1 MRTAFGL
8 QEPLSSHLHPPQ
20 IQKALEYILGN
31 SSTFQKFLEL
41 TQGDSGAM
49 LESHTPAGWNNGH
62 PELPVGS
69 GIRLKPHSAG
79 LS

>member
-31 SSTFQKFLEL
+31 SSTFQKFLEF

-49 LESHTPAGWNNGH
+49 LESHALSPQAGTTDTQGFQWD
-62 PELPVGS
+62 PGS
-69 GIRLKPHSAG
+69 D
-79 LS
+79 